1 MTKSVTTKIKKCIE
15 IAKCLKKDR
24 QTGRAF
30 HVTFVYNKNKLI
42 SIGINNLKK
51 LHRRNMFGAYK
62 GFKDNP
68 EKYIPC
74 DVPSQKDAKTRSQS
88 LDIAINVD
96 GSSSMFGY
104 VNQLRSFTQGRANY
118 SMFFNHYDEVPSN
131 VAAEIK
137 EKLA

>member
-68 EKYIPC
+68 EKYIASIHSEIDALIKMGKTDCSKLTFVNVRIDNEDKVKIAKPC
-74 DVPSQKDAKTRSQS
+74 QNCMKVLQGLGFKNIFYT
-88 LDIAINVD
+88 LDD
-96 GSSSMFGY
+96 GSYES
-104 VNQLRSFTQGRANY
+104 VW
-118 SMFFNHYDEVPSN
+118 
-131 VAAEIK
+131 
-137 EKLA
+137 

>member
-1 MTKSVTTKIKKCIE
+1 MGKNVSAKINKCIE

-51 LHRRNMFGAYK
+51 LHRRHIFGCYK

-68 EKYIPC
+68 EKYVASLHSEIDAIIKMGKTDCSKLTFVNIRIDNEEKVKMAKPC
-74 DVPSQKDAKTRSQS
+74 QNCMKILEGLGYKNVFYTKD
-88 LDIAINVD
+88 D
-96 GSSSMFGY
+96 GSYES
-104 VNQLRSFTQGRANY
+104 L
-118 SMFFNHYDEVPSN
+118 
-131 VAAEIK
+131 
-137 EKLA
+137 L